1 MRADDLSERKKQIL
15 KAIVEAHISYGEPVG
30 SKYLALSDQ
39 LTCSS
44 ATIRNEMAELKA
56 LGYLEQPHTSAGSIP
71 TELGYRFYVNALL
84 ERYSMTQNEIRQINA
99 NLNRKLSELD
109 QILAE
114 ASRLASAF
122 TNYPSIAAKPRSSG
136 ITIDRFEGI
145 YMDTRTFALVMIFSN
160 GTVRT
165 KRIRSAFPLTE
176 NELLVLEHTLNLT
189 LVGKTA
195 EQITLPVILEIENA
209 MGVASPVVNPLIKV
223 IYETMQEFDA
233 GDLRVEGVNRLLSI
247 PDYSDM
253 GELRDLIDLFEQKD
267 DLLSVISDAA
277 GDDIHVLIGH
287 ENTVAGMGNSAL
299 VYRTIRVGDRVLGAI
314 GIVGPR
320 RMDYSKVISIIEN
333 LALGIDSLLSGDEP
347 HTATE

>member
-1 MRADDLSERKKQIL
+1 MRSDDLSERKKQIL

-30 SKYLALSDQ
+30 SKYLALSNQ
-39 LTCSS
+39 LSCSS

-136 ITIDRFEGI
+136 ITVKRFEGI
-145 YMDTRTFALVMIFSN
+145 YIDGRTFALVMIFST
-160 GTVRT
+160 GAVRT
-165 KRIRSAFPLTE
+165 KRIRSSFPLTE
-176 NELLVLEHTLNLT
+176 AELSLLEQVLNYS
-189 LVGKTA
+189 LVGLTA
-195 EQITLPVILEIENA
+195 DQITLPVILEIENA
-209 MGVASPVVNPLIKV
+209 MGIAASVVNPLVKL

-233 GDLRVEGVNRLLSI
+233 GDLRVEGVNRLLAI
-247 PDYSDM
+247 PDYNDM

-267 DLLSVISDAA
+267 DLLSVISEAA

-287 ENTVAGMGNSAL
+287 ENTTRGMGNSAL
-299 VYRTIRVGDRVLGAI
+299 VYRTIRAGDRVLGAI
-314 GIVGPR
+314 GVIGPR
-320 RMDYSKVISIIEN
+320 RMDYSKVISIIDN
-333 LALGIDSLLSGDEP
+333 LALGIDSLLASGDP
-347 HTATE
+347 NDAT

>member
-1 MRADDLSERKKQIL
+1 MRPDDLSDRKKQIL

-39 LTCSS
+39 LSCSS

-84 ERYSMTQNEIRQINA
+84 ERYSMTQSEIREINA

-122 TNYPSIAAKPRSSG
+122 TSYPSIAAKPRASG
-136 ITIDRFEGI
+136 TTVSRFDGI
-145 YMDTRTFALVMIFSN
+145 YMDTRTFALVMIFES
-160 GTVRT
+160 GAVRT
-165 KRIRSAFPLTE
+165 KRIRCGFPLAE
-176 NELLVLEHTLNLT
+176 EELSRLIRALNIY
-189 LVGKTA
+189 LVGLTA
-195 EQITLPVILEIENA
+195 DEITLPVILEIENI
-209 MGVASPVVNPLIKV
+209 MGVASSVVNPLIKV

-253 GELRDLIDLFEQKD
+253 GEIRGLIDLFERKD
-267 DLLSVISDAA
+267 DLLSVISDATP
-277 GDDIHVLIGH
+277 GDDIQVLIGH
-287 ENTVAGMGNSAL
+287 ENAVEGLGNSAL
-299 VYRTIRVGDRVLGAI
+299 VYRTIRAGDRVLGAI
-314 GIVGPR
+314 GVIGPR
-320 RMDYSKVISIIEN
+320 RMDYGKVISIIDN
-333 LALGIDSLLSGDEP
+333 LALGIDSLLSGDNP
-347 HTATE
+347 HDET

>member
-1 MRADDLSERKKQIL
+1 MRPDDLSERKKQIL

-39 LTCSS
+39 LACSS

-71 TELGYRFYVNALL
+71 TELGYRFYVNTLL
-84 ERYSMTQNEIRQINA
+84 ERYSMTQSEIRQINA

-136 ITIDRFEGI
+136 ITVDRFEGI
-145 YMDTRTFALVMIFSN
+145 YIDGRTFALVMIFSS
-160 GTVRT
+160 GAVRT
-165 KRIRSAFPLTE
+165 KRMRTTFPLTE
-176 NELLVLEHTLNLT
+176 SELAQLERALNLF
-189 LVGKTA
+189 LSGKTA

-209 MGVASPVVNPLIKV
+209 MGIAAPVVNPLVKV

-247 PDYSDM
+247 PDYTDM
-253 GELRDLIDLFEQKD
+253 GELRGLIDLFERKE
-267 DLLSVISDAA
+267 DLLEVISDAV

-287 ENTVAGMGNSAL
+287 ENSVAGMGNSAL
-299 VYRTIRVGDRVLGAI
+299 VYRTIRAGDRVLGVI
-314 GIVGPR
+314 GVIGPR
-320 RMDYSKVISIIEN
+320 RMDYGKVISIIDN
-333 LALGIDSLLSGDEP
+333 LVLGIDSLLSSGDP
-347 HTATE
+347 HDAT